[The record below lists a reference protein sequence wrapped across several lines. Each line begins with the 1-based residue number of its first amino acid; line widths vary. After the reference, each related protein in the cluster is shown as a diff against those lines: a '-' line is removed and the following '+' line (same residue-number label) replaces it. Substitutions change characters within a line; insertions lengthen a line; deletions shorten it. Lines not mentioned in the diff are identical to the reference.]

1 MSEFESLRTQLEQLD
16 FPNVYYFKFIVP
28 NEEALITSVKNL
40 FQRDSDVKLKASS
53 SGKFISVSHK
63 QAMLSADEIINLYKQ
78 ASKIEGIIS
87 L

>member
-28 NEEALITSVKNL
+28 NEEALIISVKNL

-63 QAMLSADEIINLYKQ
+63 QAMLSADEIINIYKQ

>member
-1 MSEFESLRTQLEQLD
+1 MTEWASFKSKLEQLD

-28 NEEALITSVKNL
+28 NNKRLISSVEGL
-40 FQRDSDVKLKASS
+40 FEKGADFEMKPSS
-53 SGKFISVSHK
+53 TGKFISLSNK
-63 QAMLSADEIINLYKQ
+63 QVMLSADDIIKIYKQ

>member
-28 NEEALITSVKNL
+28 NKESLITSVKDL
-40 FQRDSDVKLKASS
+40 FLKESDVELKASS

-63 QAMLSADEIINLYKQ
+63 QVMLSVDEIINIYKQ

>member
-16 FPNVYYFKFIVP
+16 FPNVYYFKFIVL
-28 NEEALITSVKNL
+28 NKETLITSVKNL
-40 FQRDSDVKLKASS
+40 FQNESEIKLKASS

-63 QAMLSADEIINLYKQ
+63 QAMLSADEIIGIYKQ

>member
-1 MSEFESLRTQLEQLD
+1 MSEFESLKTKLEQLD

-28 NEEALITSVKNL
+28 NKESLINSVKDL
-40 FQRDSDVKLKASS
+40 FLKESGIEMKASS
-53 SGKFISVSHK
+53 SGKFISLSHK
-63 QAMLSADEIINLYKQ
+63 QVVLSADEIINIYKQ

>member
-1 MSEFESLRTQLEQLD
+1 MSEFESLKTKLEQLD

-28 NEEALITSVKNL
+28 NKESLINSVKDL
-40 FQRDSDVKLKASS
+40 FLKESDIEMKASS
-53 SGKFISVSHK
+53 SGKFISLSHK
-63 QAMLSADEIINLYKQ
+63 QVVLSADEIINIYKQ

>member
-1 MSEFESLRTQLEQLD
+1 MSEFESLKTKLEQLD

-28 NEEALITSVKNL
+28 NKLDHISSVKSL
-40 FQRDSDVKLKASS
+40 FQKGSDVQLKASS
-53 SGKFISVSHK
+53 SGKFISVSQK
-63 QAMLSADEIINLYKQ
+63 QVMLSAEDIIDIYKQ

>member
-1 MSEFESLRTQLEQLD
+1 MTEYESLKAKLEQLD

-28 NEEALITSVKNL
+28 NKESLITSVKNL
-40 FQRDSDVKLKASS
+40 FLKESDVEMKASS

-63 QAMLSADEIINLYKQ
+63 QVMLSADEIIDIYKQ

>member
-1 MSEFESLRTQLEQLD
+1 LRAQLEQLD

-28 NEEALITSVKNL
+28 NKEVLITSVKNL
-40 FQRDSDVKLKASS
+40 FQRESDVKLKASS

-63 QAMLSADEIINLYKQ
+63 QAMLSADEIINIYKQ